1 MVYRLA
7 RFWKL
12 SDNQCW
18 DLIKQEKKAMV
29 QTLQASR
36 LSLYDVETKFHARQ
50 QFTTNDFF
58 TDLLQ
63 NAPPLSEFEKQILDR
78 TRQHYLYL
86 AKRPLLEVTVK
97 MVTLSPLLSLA
108 GFYDPPFYTTLEDSI
123 ELVSQDGVEVVRGQ
137 IDVLVLQQA
146 IWVLVI
152 EAKSIQYDVMVALPQ
167 ALTYMIASPNS
178 TQPRFGLITNGR
190 EFRFIK
196 LDTESEASYGLS
208 KVFSLS
214 ERENNLYEVLQIL
227 KSLGQLVM

>member
-1 MVYRLA
+1 
-7 RFWKL
+7 
-12 SDNQCW
+12 
-18 DLIKQEKKAMV
+18 MV

-36 LSLYDVETKFHARQ
+36 LSLYDVESKFHARQ
-50 QFTTNDFF
+50 QFTTSDFF

-63 NAPPLSEFEKQILDR
+63 NASPLSEFEQQILDR

-97 MVTLSPLLSLA
+97 MVTLSPLLSIA
-108 GFYDPPFYTTLEDSI
+108 GFYDPPFYTTLEESI

-137 IDVLVLQQA
+137 IDVLVLQQS
-146 IWVLVI
+146 IWIFVI

-167 ALTYMIASPNS
+167 ALTYMISSPNA
-178 TQPRFGLITNGR
+178 TKTRFGLITNGR

-196 LDTESEASYGLS
+196 LDSEAELTYTLS

-214 ERENNLYEVLQIL
+214 ESENHLYPVLQIL
-227 KSLGQLVM
+227 KSLGQLVI